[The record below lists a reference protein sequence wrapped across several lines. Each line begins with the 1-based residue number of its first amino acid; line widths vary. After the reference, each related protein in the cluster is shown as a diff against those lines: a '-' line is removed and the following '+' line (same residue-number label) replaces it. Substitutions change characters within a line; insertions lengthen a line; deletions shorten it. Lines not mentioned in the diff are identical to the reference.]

1 MREKARE
8 ILEEFVRCYGEVALE
23 GLTNILNENAKRTAL
38 EIYGLM
44 TDEYE
49 PYIDGSIAKEIV
61 EKFGV
66 KIEK

>member
-1 MREKARE
+1 MREKAKD
-8 ILEEFVRCYGEVALE
+8 ILEELARCYGEVALE

-44 TDEYE
+44 TGEFE

-61 EKFGV
+61 ERFGV
-66 KIEK
+66 GIEK

>member
-44 TDEYE
+44 TGEYE

>member
-1 MREKARE
+1 MKKKARE
-8 ILEEFVRCYGEVALE
+8 ILRALAIDCREVNME
-23 GLTNILNENAKRTAL
+23 RFTNILNEIAKGTAH
-38 EIYGLM
+38 EI
-44 TDEYE
+44 YE

>member
-1 MREKARE
+1 MKKKARE

-44 TDEYE
+44 TGEYE

-61 EKFGV
+61 ERFGV
-66 KIEK
+66 EIEK